1 MGKILLEELYGN
13 FLRFNFLNG
22 TIDLDESKYGAYALC
37 PGCGSGKTTIVKQL
51 IKMKWYE
58 GILYSAFTIDECN
71 GMYKW
76 IKENLVGTR
85 NETTSEAL
93 KLEDILV
100 LHSDYT
106 AEGTDKDLWLNNP
119 DKIADKKIVIC
130 THSKLLNEPLHL
142 LINSNFNISI
152 SNAIGPLKA
161 SVIGSQGTLPRQWI
175 LIDESTEAKS
185 IKFKVTKNMAIS
197 MGMLSDRLN
206 SICKPDP
213 NNPGRLI
220 YSSVQLSKPR
230 LVRADNYYSVF
241 CNKLNGLAEFSPKT
255 YLNQII
261 EEKTELDKI
270 RNEQFRLTFFGK
282 FNDLSFNENVDEVN
296 INYSFVDLIDPAMMT
311 RIILLDGTSDI
322 TLSNSKKFTL
332 LSFDNRYNSPV
343 NLKLFSMNG
352 LERRIKLDKSI
363 PDIDFYIKDKIEGVV
378 DNLSNIIK
386 ENKKT
391 LIFTWMD
398 LKSDS
403 TEVNDDSNFIQ
414 SNASSETEGIKLVS
428 ESKSTLINPNQS
440 FYKYIQHRLEDRGF
454 KVGEDFSV
462 EYYGSGKDK
471 AINDYRDYDA
481 VVMCGNYRVPNSVI
495 SDFNLMFHTN
505 ITGTEYYA
513 NRAIQAICRTRI
525 RLHNED
531 PINVYISSDWSGD
544 TINYIKRYLK
554 VDGYESLI
562 TEESKISIDYMY
574 NELRKISISPKKA
587 EKIAKIST
595 LDENIFRAVVSR
607 TDYSCSVSF
616 DDLFNVIPV
625 SRKDTDKY
633 KYLINYLKRAF
644 RVQVNIVS

>member
-1 MGKILLEELYGN
+1 MGKISLEESYGN

-22 TIDLDESKYGAYALC
+22 TIYLDESKYGAYALC

-71 GMYKW
+71 EMYKW

-85 NETTSEAL
+85 NETTSEVL

-142 LINSNFNISI
+142 LINSNFNMSI

-185 IKFKVTKNMAIS
+185 IKFEITKS
-197 MGMLSDRLN
+197 MILALGTASDRVN

-213 NNPGRLI
+213 NNPGKFI
-220 YSSVQLSKPR
+220 YSSVQLNKPR
-230 LVRADNYYSVF
+230 MVKRNVYYKSFVDELDTLKSIAPEVF
-241 CNKLNGLAEFSPKT
+241 P
-255 YLNQII
+255 QIRK
-261 EEKTELDKI
+261 EATEIDKI
-270 RNEQFRLTFFGK
+270 RNDQFKVTLFGK
-282 FNDLSFNENVDEVN
+282 FDEISNLESSSVN
-296 INYSFVDLIDPAMMT
+296 ISFSFTDLVSQSMMT

-332 LSFDNRYNSPV
+332 LSFDNKYNSPV
-343 NLKLFSMNG
+343 NLKLFSMNE

-363 PDIDFYIKDKIEGVV
+363 SDIDFYIKDKIEGIV

-414 SNASSETEGIKLVS
+414 SNMSSEIGGIKLVS
-428 ESKSTLINPNQS
+428 
-440 FYKYIQHRLEDRGF
+440 
-454 KVGEDFSV
+454 
-462 EYYGSGKDK
+462 
-471 AINDYRDYDA
+471 
-481 VVMCGNYRVPNSVI
+481 
-495 SDFNLMFHTN
+495 
-505 ITGTEYYA
+505 
-513 NRAIQAICRTRI
+513 
-525 RLHNED
+525 
-531 PINVYISSDWSGD
+531 
-544 TINYIKRYLK
+544 
-554 VDGYESLI
+554 
-562 TEESKISIDYMY
+562 
-574 NELRKISISPKKA
+574 
-587 EKIAKIST
+587 
-595 LDENIFRAVVSR
+595 
-607 TDYSCSVSF
+607 
-616 DDLFNVIPV
+616 
-625 SRKDTDKY
+625 
-633 KYLINYLKRAF
+633 
-644 RVQVNIVS
+644 

>member
-1 MGKILLEELYGN
+1 MGKISLEESYGN

-22 TIDLDESKYGAYALC
+22 TIYLDESKYGAYALC

-51 IKMKWYE
+51 TKMKWYE

-85 NETTSEAL
+85 NETTSEVL

-282 FNDLSFNENVDEVN
+282 FNDLSFNENTDEVN

-332 LSFDNRYNSPV
+332 LSFDNKYNSPV

-352 LERRIKLDKSI
+352 LERRIKLNKSI
-363 PDIDFYIKDKIEGVV
+363 PDIDFYIKDKIEGIV
-378 DNLSNIIK
+378 DNLANIIK

-414 SNASSETEGIKLVS
+414 SNMSSEIKDIKLVS

-454 KVGEDFSV
+454 KIGEDFSV

-525 RLHNED
+525 RQHSGES
-531 PINVYISSDWSGD
+531 INVYISSDWSGD
-544 TINYIKRYLK
+544 TINYIKRYMKIDKIEGQL
-554 VDGYESLI
+554 DPESI
-562 TEESKISIDYMY
+562 INVDYMY
-574 NELRKISISPKKA
+574 NELRKLHISPKKA
-587 EKIAKIST
+587 EQIAKLST
-595 LDENIFRAVVSR
+595 LDENIFRAITGKIMYSTSLKLNDVYEIIPMTEKKVS
-607 TDYSCSVSF
+607 
-616 DDLFNVIPV
+616 
-625 SRKDTDKY
+625 KY
-633 KYLINYLKRAF
+633 YKMMSWIRMYGVKLMIY
-644 RVQVNIVS
+644 